1 MVAAMSG
8 CGYDRY
14 GDMERVETALPLPN
28 APIAYLRRCADEGRG
43 RPEDGMVLAGYVTSS
58 DREGNFYRSFFV
70 QDYSGAAEIKAGLW
84 NLYNTYQPGR
94 RVVVKCSG
102 LAVGLY
108 EDVVQLGM
116 IPDDWDYRA
125 VSEFGSAVLLDDYVI
140 RDTVFGMPA
149 PVEVWKAAELKPE
162 MCGMLVRM
170 NSVSLGRDTLLS
182 WAAGPGDGIVPFAD
196 CKGDS
201 IRVIT
206 GPYAHFASDA
216 VPCGSVSLTGIL
228 LRRGEKY
235 MLKLR
240 DLNDVEI
247 L

>member
-1 MVAAMSG
+1 MAAAMSG
-8 CGYDRY
+8 CGYDRF
-14 GDMERVETALPLPN
+14 GDMERVETALPFPN
-28 APIAYLRRCADEGRG
+28 APIAYLRRCADEGKG
-43 RPEDGMVLAGYVTSS
+43 GPEDGMVLAGCVTSS

-70 QDYSGAAEIKAGLW
+70 QDYSGALEIKAGLW

-94 RVVVKCSG
+94 RVVIKCSG
-102 LAVGLY
+102 LGAGIY
-108 EDVVQLGM
+108 DGVVQLGM
-116 IPDDWDYRA
+116 IPGGWDYRT
-125 VSEFGSAVLLDDYVI
+125 VSEFGSAVLLDDYVM

-149 PVEVWKAAELKPE
+149 PVEVRKVTELEEE
-162 MCGMLVRM
+162 MCGMLVKM

-182 WAAGPGDGIVPFAD
+182 WASGPGDGIVPFAD
-196 CKGDS
+196 CDGDS

-206 GPYAHFASDA
+206 GPYARFSSDA

-240 DLNDVEI
+240 DLSDVEI